1 MAELNEKQKD
11 FYNNLIA
18 NQVEAET
25 AEKLVTGELSAAD
38 YKLSLNK
45 TKATSEEELFTN
57 KGYDVELMKTTKKN
71 IKKKKDRAANSA
83 AADDFSG
90 ESIFLAEYEPSK
102 RELVESYG
110 INAEKDNELPSN
122 IRMALGFGLANEDL
136 AKIDAKK
143 LYKNYLIEEKKYDKE
158 LVESLDENIEFKYQE
173 LPGFDG
179 KSKSR
184 VLTYK
189 VPEEFLQL
197 QK

>member
-83 AADDFSG
+83 AADDFSE

-122 IRMALGFGLANEDL
+122 IRMALGFGLADEDL

-158 LVESLDENIEFKYQE
+158 LVESLDENIELSPPICSTTE
-173 LPGFDG
+173 I
-179 KSKSR
+179 
-184 VLTYK
+184 
-189 VPEEFLQL
+189 
-197 QK
+197 